1 MKKLFNLLALTGVI
15 LTTSE
20 LILKFLHSNICNSTG
35 CILAASSLIIP
46 DKLLIL
52 LGIITFLTL
61 FLLSQLNKEN
71 LIDALLIVVLS
82 LEGLLVGYQLFRLKN
97 ICHFCISIFFIF
109 LSLTVIRLVQNK
121 WAILTGILSFF
132 AVLSMFSVLKPVVVN
147 QLPSSNIVLIYKTNC
162 PHCEK
167 VENFLKENDIKI
179 DRVNVTNCLSFLK
192 SINIT
197 AVPALVVRRKSKIEI
212 LIGDR
217 NIINFLSEQK
227 NMKKPNINL
236 LNNAD
241 QIYKGKNSGFCSI
254 NSKHC
259 Q

>member
-1 MKKLFNLLALTGVI
+1 MKKLFNLLALAGVI

-97 ICHFCISIFFIF
+97 ICHFCISVFSIFVLLVLLRILQKRWFVLAGF
-109 LSLTVIRLVQNK
+109 LSFMSVFLLL
-121 WAILTGILSFF
+121 A
-132 AVLSMFSVLKPVVVN
+132 VLKPVV
-147 QLPSSNIVLIYKTNC
+147 SSNLPNSNIILIYKNAC

-167 VENFLKENDIKI
+167 VERFVKEKGLKIKRI
-179 DRVNVTNCLSFLK
+179 NVTKCVSFLK
-192 SINIT
+192 SLGVT
-197 AVPALVVRRKSKIEI
+197 AVPALIIRDKYRIEI
-212 LIGDR
+212 LIGDN
-217 NIINFLSEQK
+217 NIINYFSKSETKGSTLNLFDNPTQLFK
-227 NMKKPNINL
+227 N
-236 LNNAD
+236 NN
-241 QIYKGKNSGFCSI
+241 GFCTI